1 MTFSF
6 DEATRV
12 VARSEGRYSGS
23 VHDGWDI
30 RGNANGGY
38 VMALMN
44 SAMRDAAGRPDPIS
58 LTLHYLAPL
67 PPSRFEIATEVI
79 KQGRRFTT
87 VSASMIVDGR
97 TAIRA
102 IGAFGDA
109 PDASAGL
116 HHVDI
121 APPDL
126 PPFEDCRAR
135 DPHSENIPLALMG
148 KLNMRL
154 HPDDLG
160 FAYGTPSGRSL
171 MRGYFAFADARPID
185 THAVLLAADAFAPPV
200 FNIVQVP
207 GWVPTVELTVHVTRA
222 PAPGWVQARFE
233 TDSLHFGRMIETGWL
248 WDSTGALVA
257 QSRQL
262 GLVRRGD

>member
-1 MTFSF
+1 VTFSF
-6 DEATRV
+6 DDATRV
-12 VARSEGRYSGS
+12 ERIGEGRYVGD

-44 SAMRDAAGRPDPIS
+44 SAMRDASGRNDPIS

-67 PPSRFEIATEVI
+67 PPSRFEITTEVI

-97 TAIRA
+97 TAIRG
-102 IGAFGDA
+102 IGAFGDV
-109 PDASAGL
+109 PDVSVGL

-121 APPDL
+121 SPPDL
-126 PPFEDCRAR
+126 PPFESCQAR
-135 DPHSENIPLALMG
+135 DPHRENIPLALMS

-160 FAYGTPSGRSL
+160 FAVGKPSGRSL
-171 MRGYFAFADARPID
+171 MRGYFAFADSRPID

-200 FNIVQVP
+200 FNLIEVP
-207 GWVPTVELTVHVTRA
+207 GWVPTVELTVHVRA
-222 PAPGWVQARFE
+222 RPAPGPLACSFEARVVQGGMFE
-233 TDSLHFGRMIETGWL
+233 EDGVIFDERGV
-248 WDSTGALVA
+248 LVA
-257 QSRQL
+257 QSRQI
-262 GLVRRGD
+262 GLVPL